1 MPANTLLS
9 VTEMRIR
16 AAQAADTGPLI
27 EMAERL
33 REGVAPWRDPQ
44 EVRLTVIGWVR
55 ESLANLADP
64 DSGAFVAERN
74 GEVVGFV
81 CVSER
86 PHFTGE
92 VDTYIGELV
101 VAKKA
106 EGVGVGRALVEA
118 AEDWGRSRGRKR
130 VVVDTGAANA
140 PARQFYAALGYEE
153 EDITVSRA
161 IGSARDTT
169 SLYRQS

>member
-1 MPANTLLS
+1 MHIRPAQESDRDLLL
-9 VTEMRIR
+9 E
-16 AAQAADTGPLI
+16 L
-27 EMAERL
+27 AERL
-33 REGVAPWRDPQ
+33 QEGVAPWRDP
-44 EVRLTVIGWVR
+44 EDVRRAVVGWVR
-55 ESLANLADP
+55 ESLADLSDP
-64 DSGAFVAERN
+64 DSAAFVAEQS
-74 GEVVGFV
+74 GEGVGFV

-101 VAKKA
+101 VAKMAQGK
-106 EGVGVGRALVEA
+106 GVGRALVRA
-118 AEDWGRSRGRKR
+118 AEDWGRARGRKR

-161 IGSARDTT
+161 IV
-169 SLYRQS
+169 